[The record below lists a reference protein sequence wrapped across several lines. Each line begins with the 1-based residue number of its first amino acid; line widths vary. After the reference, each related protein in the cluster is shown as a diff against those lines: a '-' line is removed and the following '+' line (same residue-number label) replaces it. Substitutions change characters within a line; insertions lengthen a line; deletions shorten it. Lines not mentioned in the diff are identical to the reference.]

1 VRSAPTLRVWGVGT
15 PRTLRPHWMLC
26 ELGLPYET
34 REIIPRT
41 DSMDDPEF
49 AKLCPRGKVPLLQDG
64 DLVLGESGAI
74 VGYLADRYRE
84 HAVLAP
90 EPATPARALCDELGL
105 FALMELDAP
114 LYVIRRHEG
123 LPEIYGEAPAATR
136 AARSYFARQ
145 AREIERRLADGRPHL
160 LGDDFSIADLIV
172 ATCLGWGR
180 FCGIE
185 IGDALDAYLARM
197 TGREGYRQAVLH
209 NFTPAAVAALK
220 RA

>member
-1 VRSAPTLRVWGVGT
+1 VSGEPTLRVWGVGT
-15 PRTLRPHWMLC
+15 SRTIRPHWMLC

-49 AKLCPRGKVPLLQDG
+49 VKLCPRGKVPLLQDG

-74 VGYLADRYRE
+74 VSYLADRHRE
-84 HAVLAP
+84 RGGFAP
-90 EPATPARALCDELGL
+90 EPGTPARALCDELWL

-114 LYVIRRHEG
+114 LYVLRRHEG

-136 AARSYFARQ
+136 AARDYFCRQ
-145 AREIERRLADGRPHL
+145 AREIERRLADGRPQL

-172 ATCLGWGR
+172 ATCLGWAR
-180 FCGIE
+180 FVGIE
-185 IGDALDAYLARM
+185 IGDVLDAYLAR
-197 TGREGYRQAVLH
+197 TTDREGYRQAVLH
-209 NFTPAAVAALK
+209 NFTPAAVAALQ
-220 RA
+220 RS